1 MRNLVR
7 ALLAA
12 VAACVL
18 MVPVQGASAQDAP
31 SVLGPVTLVTSW
43 KVIVLSTS
51 SPVADF
57 TRPVARCTASAG
69 STCTISQAAAVS
81 TTVQASLGYSNY
93 GVASSLG
100 FSLSRT
106 SSTTVSCSSPRLA
119 AGQSYV
125 GYAQGTQKQYWIQ
138 EWQTNSSIS
147 APPPHLVA
155 TSSLLT
161 AFQPFS
167 YPAIYCRVQ

>member
-1 MRNLVR
+1 MRSLVR
-7 ALLAA
+7 VLVAGVLA
-12 VAACVL
+12 VAVVTPAGVAHARE
-18 MVPVQGASAQDAP
+18 VP
-31 SVLGPVTLVTSW
+31 SVPGPVTLVTSW

-69 STCTISQAAAVS
+69 STCTITQAAAVS
-81 TTVQASLGYSNY
+81 TTVQVSLGYSNY

-106 SSTTVSCSSPRLA
+106 STTSVSCSSPRLG

-125 GYAQGTQKQYWIQ
+125 GYAQGTQKRYWIQ

-161 AFQPFS
+161 AFQPFA
-167 YPAIYCRVQ
+167 YPSIYCRVQ